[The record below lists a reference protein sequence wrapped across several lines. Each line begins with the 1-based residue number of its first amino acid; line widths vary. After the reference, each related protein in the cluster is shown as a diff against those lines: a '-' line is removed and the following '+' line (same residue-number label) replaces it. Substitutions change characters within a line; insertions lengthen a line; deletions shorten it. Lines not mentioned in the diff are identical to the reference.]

1 MKALI
6 VVGAV
11 LGGIAALLAKEG
23 PQIKRYQKIS
33 AM

>member
-1 MKALI
+1 MKGLLL
-6 VVGAV
+6 VGAV
-11 LGGIAALLAKEG
+11 LGGIAAVLAKEG